1 MRSRLLLAL
10 LMAFV
15 LSGVALVPSFA
26 HAATVLAQEDGT
38 ENENAEGGEDTEGE
52 GQSDADA
59 ETGASEEEAEG
70 GASSP
75 EEEGP
80 PWTYQMARISLL
92 LILFFL
98 LGMGLLYYKLIGS
111 RQRGSAG

>member
-1 MRSRLLLAL
+1 MRSRTLSALLLVILLGSLAL
-10 LMAFV
+10 PQ
-15 LSGVALVPSFA
+15 VAS
-26 HAATVLAQEDGT
+26 AATVLAQQEGT
-38 ENENAEGGEDTEGE
+38 ENENAEGGEESEGE

-59 ETGASEEEAEG
+59 ETGAGEEEAEG
-70 GASSP
+70 AAE

-80 PWTYQMARISLL
+80 PWTYQMARISIL

-111 RQRGSAG
+111 RGRSTTG